1 MIFYV
6 RTYMYTEYIPRN
18 ICTYICI

>member
-6 RTYMYTEYIPRN
+6 RTYMYTECIPRN
-18 ICTYICI
+18 ICTYMRI